1 MARWGQ
7 PTPEPGE
14 LRRGPSNAG
23 YCPRPVGG
31 IHSEPWTGKI
41 LILQINK
48 MKGQLAYST
57 TVSAPEGNRLLL
69 IIIAE
74 IFLPFITTDGFQSK
88 FKIILGI
95 KDKCRN
101 VSDTDYSKRLPSEA
115 QYANCFNLRILL
127 TERI

>member
-41 LILQINK
+41 LSLQINK
-48 MKGQLAYST
+48 MKGRLAYRT
-57 TVSAPEGNRLLL
+57 NVSAPEGHRLLL
-69 IIIAE
+69 MIAE
-74 IFLPFITTDGFQSK
+74 IFLPFKVTDGFQSK
-88 FKIILGI
+88 FKIVLGI
-95 KDKCRN
+95 KKCRD
-101 VSDTDYSKRLPSEA
+101 VSDTDYSKRQPSEA
-115 QYANCFNLRILL
+115 QFSD
-127 TERI
+127 